1 MVTTIVIIAIERQFH
16 VLITNMEARN
26 RFTPIFSLNNFPTNE
41 NTYPIADKIAIV
53 NNIILFFFYIRKKFI
68 KVAIYS

>member
-1 MVTTIVIIAIERQFH
+1 
-16 VLITNMEARN
+16 MEAIM

-41 NTYPIADKIAIV
+41 NTYPIADKIAIA
-53 NNIILFFFYIRKKFI
+53 NNIILFFLYIRKKII